1 MPSEF
6 SFSLSLAAIDLLW
19 EQLRLGA
26 PVRIFEVPSFGATIE
41 DRARLRSVVFDDLTS
56 RNLAFRG
63 RLEPEVEEALV
74 TIGRFQHAIEA
85 VGVLD
90 RGTRLLARG
99 ATNGRMA
106 VVAELAGQTV
116 SFDTYRHEGLVPEV
130 VKLIGDE
137 RPGPGRSVSF
147 PETDQDTQRA
157 AGQRRGREQEEED
170 FGGVLE
176 DVRPQQSG
184 YELEKR
190 AAQTIWERPRKR
202 VGMFTVY
209 GRDRGGR
216 ELMTPVLS
224 WFDTDEGRYLGY
236 SRPGPDGQQWTTY
249 TPADTGR
256 IAHQLIGMLGSVNQ
270 VQAAGQ
276 QRR

>member
-19 EQLRLGA
+19 EQLRLGT
-26 PVRIFEVPSFGATIE
+26 PVRIFEVPSFGATLE
-41 DRARLRSVVFDDLTS
+41 DRARLRNVVLDDLTS
-56 RNLAFRG
+56 RNLAYRG

-74 TIGRFQHAIEA
+74 TLGRFQHAIDA
-85 VGVLD
+85 AGILD
-90 RGTRLLARG
+90 RGKRLLARG
-99 ATNGRMA
+99 ATNGRTA
-106 VVAELAGQTV
+106 VVAQLEGQTI

-130 VKLIGDE
+130 IKLIGEE
-137 RPGPGRSVSF
+137 RPGPGRSVTF
-147 PETDQDTQRA
+147 PEANPEADRRA
-157 AGQRRGREQEEED
+157 AVRQSREQEDD
-170 FGGVLE
+170 FGGVLQ
-176 DVRPQQSG
+176 DVRPQQGG

-190 AAQTIWERPRKR
+190 AAQTMWERPRKR

-209 GRDRGGR
+209 GRDRVGR

-224 WFDTDEGRYLGY
+224 WFDTDEGRYLGH

-256 IAHQLIGMLGSVNQ
+256 ITHQLIGMLGSVNQ
-270 VQAAGQ
+270 QQAPAQ

>member
-1 MPSEF
+1 MPSDF

-19 EQLRLGA
+19 EQLRLGS
-26 PVRIFEVPSFGATIE
+26 PVRIFEVPSFGATVE
-41 DRARLRSVVFDDLTS
+41 DRARLRSVVLEDLTS
-56 RNLAFRG
+56 RNLAYRG

-74 TIGRFQHAIEA
+74 ILGRYQHAIEA
-85 VGVLD
+85 VGILD
-90 RGTRLLARG
+90 HGKRLLARG
-99 ATNGRMA
+99 ATNGRTA
-106 VVAELAGQTV
+106 VLAELSGQTV
-116 SFDTYRHEGLVPEV
+116 SFDTFRHEGLVPEV
-130 VKLIGDE
+130 IRLVGEEK
-137 RPGPGRSVSF
+137 PGPGRSVTF
-147 PETDQDTQRA
+147 PEADPEAERKA
-157 AGQRRGREQEEED
+157 SMRRGRDQEDD
-170 FGGVLE
+170 FGGVLQ
-176 DVRPQQSG
+176 DVRPQQGG
-184 YELEKR
+184 YDLEKR

-209 GRDRGGR
+209 GRDRVGR

-270 VQAAGQ
+270 TQAPAQ

>member
-19 EQLRLGA
+19 EQLRLGT
-26 PVRIFEVPSFGATIE
+26 PVRIFEVPSFGATTE
-41 DRARLRSVVFDDLTS
+41 DRARLRNVVLDDLTS
-56 RNLAFRG
+56 RNLAYRG

-74 TIGRFQHAIEA
+74 TLGRFQHAIDA
-85 VGVLD
+85 AGVLD
-90 RGTRLLARG
+90 GGKRLLARG
-99 ATNGRMA
+99 ATNGRTA
-106 VVAELAGQTV
+106 VVAQLDGQTI

-130 VKLIGDE
+130 IRLIGEE
-137 RPGPGRSVSF
+137 RPGPGRSVTF
-147 PETDQDTQRA
+147 PEANPEAERRA
-157 AGQRRGREQEEED
+157 AMRQSREQDDD
-170 FGGVLE
+170 FGGVLQ
-176 DVRPQQSG
+176 DVRPQQGG

-190 AAQTIWERPRKR
+190 AAQTMWERPRKR

-224 WFDTDEGRYLGY
+224 WFDTDEGRYLGH

-256 IAHQLIGMLGSVNQ
+256 ITHQLIGMLGSVNQ
-270 VQAAGQ
+270 QQAPAQ